1 MQQLKRDKNTVK
13 LLRWYRIAKGKKMIR
28 IKKIIPII
36 ILFTISSILFVSFSP
51 ITLSNSSLKSYQPL
65 EQKTKSDSLVVE
77 NFIVKT
83 LQAES
88 NNQTVKKSVP
98 VPTNTPTILPTSSQ
112 SNSAKYFWWSTSTPD
127 PAIRIIPTDTK
138 VSPSEYACNVV
149 VNSPKY
155 YQQMGFGEDFDFD
168 VTITNTGT
176 KDWDTDMDVMQY
188 TGMRMEIDNL
198 YLYDLDKDYD
208 QAWIIHPG
216 DSVHWKIRMEAPQ
229 EKLHDDNKYFA
240 TYALVKSRS
249 VEIASGQR
257 KEDEEGI
264 FCPFS
269 FYIYVP

>member
-1 MQQLKRDKNTVK
+1 
-13 LLRWYRIAKGKKMIR
+13 MIR
-28 IKKIIPII
+28 IKKVLSFSIAIV
-36 ILFTISSILFVSFSP
+36 FISSLVVSFSHATQP
-51 ITLSNSSLKSYQPL
+51 ISASNSFQSA
-65 EQKTKSDSLVVE
+65 EQKTKSESLVVE
-77 NFIVKT
+77 NFVVKT

-88 NNQTVKKSVP
+88 ERQTLKKNSP
-98 VPTNTPTILPTSSQ
+98 VPSNTPTVLPTISQ
-112 SNSAKYFWWSTSTPD
+112 SSSAKYFWWSTSTPD
-127 PAIRIIPTDTK
+127 PAIRMIPTDTK

-155 YQQMGFGEDFDFD
+155 YQKMGFGEDFDFD

-188 TGMRMEIDNL
+188 TGMRLEIDNL

-249 VEIASGQR
+249 SEIASGQR

-269 FYIYVP
+269 FYIYVPE